1 MRIGSAASGR
11 RLLFLPEHGI
21 GDGACLAGAME
32 RADRN
37 AVVSGAG
44 LEALC
49 AEAARLVMGWETAD
63 VPWAYDGVASLWHTA
78 GGAPV
83 MTEFS
88 WRPDLDDAQNM
99 QVLDRMIGLGFEL
112 VLTAHR
118 GYTIALFS
126 RGSEEAAR
134 CRDRDRRIALLRAA
148 VAAMRRSAVG

>member
-1 MRIGSAASGR
+1 MRDGTGR
-11 RLLFLPEHGI
+11 PAPV
-21 GDGACLAGAME
+21 GD
-32 RADRN
+32 AD
-37 AVVSGAG
+37 

-49 AEAARLVMGWETAD
+49 AEAARLVMGWEAAD
-63 VPWAYDGVASLWHTA
+63 VPWAYDGVASLWHTTD
-78 GGAPV
+78 GAPV

-99 QVLDRMIGLGFEL
+99 QVLDRMIDLGFEL
-112 VLTAHR
+112 VLTMHD

-148 VAAMRRSAVG
+148 VTAMRRSGVG